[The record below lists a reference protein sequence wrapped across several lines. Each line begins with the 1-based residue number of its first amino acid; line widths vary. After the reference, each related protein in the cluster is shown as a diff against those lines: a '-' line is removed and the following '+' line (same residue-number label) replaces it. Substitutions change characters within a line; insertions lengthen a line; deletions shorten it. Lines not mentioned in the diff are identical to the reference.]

1 MSLND
6 RTSHASRN
14 PGKAVQE
21 ARGRK
26 KRDPDQPAPT
36 PAEKATK
43 AKAAKQKKEGI
54 DAMWADIDA
63 FYAQRAETIV
73 ALALKHDK
81 TPDYIKALLNNSSQF
96 KAERKVSLRNAVTSH
111 IARTETADDGFK
123 LADTEL
129 QARVNEVLAEG
140 ISDEDA
146 QQWMQDVEDKRLL
159 NRVGMR
165 ANNTA
170 AHSDTV
176 ATVTKIETAVHQ
188 LHARTGTRIILFASR
203 GHVDDANR
211 PVVVYSGG
219 SDKFCIEVCKKPAL
233 QMLQEFELWSCTRS
247 NQNLTRDTRAS
258 MSAQASKFAEDRLR
272 AFVND
277 DTVTVSYKNFKVDM
291 QGLWGVEISGWPA
304 DIPFVCPAQL
314 KTNERLR
321 RIRDGW
327 LNGTISWVKLTPLQ
341 AAAVAAELA
350 AVRAANDGDA
360 KQRKQRKDAGG
371 KHEKASKAS
380 KASKKDKRGSKSQ
393 PSRRQRDAPSEGEE
407 DEEEE
412 QEEEAEREED
422 SVNKSVPTPITA
434 LSQAPAST
442 FTSSGA
448 STGPIPIPIPVPI
461 PMPAASAEQIAAS
474 ADVHLGTEGLTD
486 VRLLPR
492 APATLSTADEEF
504 DADYLLSLLPDFD
517 STTFPIFDMESLGA
531 GVGQNQTASLSTF
544 APVLRVHF
552 DSPHFALP
560 PLDAHFPAL
569 PGYDSHLSTP
579 AHFPP
584 PSLDTHGAP
593 AFDAHSAPGFD
604 AQGAPAFGVHGA
616 PAFDVHLSSMPAIDG
631 QHIPSQLRLCTPPPL
646 HFEARPVTV
655 HQLAD
660 AHPMQASPSAFIS
673 YWPVLADGSNN
684 AARKRK
690 APEDTDTAKPAKKK
704 RVTGSDASERPK
716 AKPRNKAAA
725 GTSTSRT
732 PRMGPPRA
740 TAERDMAVLAAQ
752 LPPRA

>member
-1 MSLND
+1 MSVND

-26 KRDPDQPAPT
+26 KRDPNQPAPT
-36 PAEKATK
+36 PEKATK
-43 AKAAKQKKEGI
+43 AKAAKQKKEEI

-140 ISDEDA
+140 VSDEDA

-188 LHARTGTRIILFASR
+188 LHARTGTRILLFASR

-350 AVRAANDGDA
+350 VVCAANDGDA

-371 KHEKASKAS
+371 KHGKAS
-380 KASKKDKRGSKSQ
+380 KASKKDKRGPKLQ
-393 PSRRQRDAPSEGEE
+393 PSRRQRDTPSEGEE

-412 QEEEAEREED
+412 QEEEVEREED
-422 SVNKSVPTPITA
+422 SVSESVPAPITA
-434 LSQAPAST
+434 LSQEPASSV
-442 FTSSGA
+442 TSSGA
-448 STGPIPIPIPVPI
+448 SIGPIPIPVPI
-461 PMPAASAEQIAAS
+461 PVSAASAEQTAAS

-486 VRLLPR
+486 VRLFPR
-492 APATLSTADEEF
+492 APATLSADEEF
-504 DADYLLSLLPDFD
+504 DADYLLSLLPDLD

-531 GVGQNQTASLSTF
+531 GVGQNQAASLSTF
-544 APVLRVHF
+544 APASRVHF

-560 PLDAHFPAL
+560 PLDAHFPAV
-569 PGYDSHLSTP
+569 PAYDLHLSTP

-584 PSLDTHGAP
+584 PSLDTHDTP
-593 AFDAHSAPGFD
+593 AFDAHSAPAFD
-604 AQGAPAFGVHGA
+604 VHGA
-616 PAFDVHLSSMPAIDG
+616 PAFDMYRAPAFDV
-631 QHIPSQLRLCTPPPL
+631 HIPSQLRLCTPPPL
-646 HFEARPVTV
+646 HFEAQPVAV
-655 HQLAD
+655 HHLAN
-660 AHPMQASPSAFIS
+660 AHPMQASPSGFIV
-673 YWPVLADGSNN
+673 YQPVLADGSNN

-716 AKPRNKAAA
+716 AKPRNKAA

-740 TAERDMAVLAAQ
+740 TAERDMAVLAVQ

>member
-43 AKAAKQKKEGI
+43 AKAAKQKKEG
-54 DAMWADIDA
+54 MML
-63 FYAQRAETIV
+63 Y
-73 ALALKHDK
+73 
-81 TPDYIKALLNNSSQF
+81 PDYIKALLNNSSQF
-96 KAERKVSLRNAVTSH
+96 KAERKVCVA
-111 IARTETADDGFK
+111 TETADGIINSSCSHVFTTQIDPDGFK

-159 NRVGMR
+159 NRV
-165 ANNTA
+165 
-170 AHSDTV
+170 
-176 ATVTKIETAVHQ
+176 HQ

-211 PVVVYSGG
+211 PVV
-219 SDKFCIEVCKKPAL
+219 FCIEVCKKPAL

-258 MSAQASKFAEDRLR
+258 MSAQHQVAEDRLR

-291 QGLWGVEISGWPA
+291 QGWPA

-341 AAAVAAELA
+341 AAAVAAEL
-350 AVRAANDGDA
+350 RRS
-360 KQRKQRKDAGG
+360 QRKQRKDAGG

-422 SVNKSVPTPITA
+422 SVTHPRR
-434 LSQAPAST
+434 
-442 FTSSGA
+442 
-448 STGPIPIPIPVPI
+448 
-461 PMPAASAEQIAAS
+461 SA
-474 ADVHLGTEGLTD
+474 
-486 VRLLPR
+486 
-492 APATLSTADEEF
+492 ADEEF

-531 GVGQNQTASLSTF
+531 GVGQNQQRA
-544 APVLRVHF
+544 
-552 DSPHFALP
+552 
-560 PLDAHFPAL
+560 
-569 PGYDSHLSTP
+569 Y
-579 AHFPP
+579 P
-584 PSLDTHGAP
+584 PSPLFRRTQR
-593 AFDAHSAPGFD
+593 PGFD

-616 PAFDVHLSSMPAIDG
+616 PAFDVHLSSMPATMAAHP
-631 QHIPSQLRLCTPPPL
+631 QPATAL
-646 HFEARPVTV
+646 HTTSPALEARPVTV